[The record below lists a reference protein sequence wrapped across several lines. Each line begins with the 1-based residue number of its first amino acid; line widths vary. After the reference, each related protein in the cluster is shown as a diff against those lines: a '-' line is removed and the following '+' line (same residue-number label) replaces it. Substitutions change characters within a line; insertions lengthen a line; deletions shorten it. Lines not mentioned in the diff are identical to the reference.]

1 MSQKDKGSHRSIILL
16 VPLRSLGLFRQ
27 PRISTEINYGKV
39 TLESCCL
46 DSA

>member
-27 PRISTEINYGKV
+27 PRISTEIKV

-46 DSA
+46 HSA